1 MTKIFIIID
10 PLTSITLQ
18 VNESADR
25 LVQMINKQSWVYP
38 DSLSHVLKDK
48 ANVSLKAVNLQE
60 WVFVIVESNLNMKN
74 TIDQQNLSKRQ
85 RQVLKLLSEGLSN
98 KQIAE
103 RLNVSMRMVNLH
115 LAAIKS
121 KLGTKTNAQSV
132 SKGTVLGYCRPFMK
146 RRES

>member
-103 RLNVSMRMVNLH
+103 RLNVSVRMVNLH

>member
-10 PLTSITLQ
+10 PITSITLQ
-18 VNESADR
+18 VNESADSV
-25 LVQMINKQSWVYP
+25 VQMINKQSWVYP
-38 DSLSHVLKDK
+38 DPLSRVLKNK

-60 WVFVIVESNLNMKN
+60 WVFVIVESNQNTKN

-115 LAAIKS
+115 LAAIKT

>member
-1 MTKIFIIID
+1 
-10 PLTSITLQ
+10 
-18 VNESADR
+18 
-25 LVQMINKQSWVYP
+25 
-38 DSLSHVLKDK
+38 
-48 ANVSLKAVNLQE
+48 
-60 WVFVIVESNLNMKN
+60 MKN
-74 TIDQQNLSKRQ
+74 TIGQQNLSKRQ

-132 SKGTVLGYCRPFMK
+132 SKGTVLGYCRPFMR